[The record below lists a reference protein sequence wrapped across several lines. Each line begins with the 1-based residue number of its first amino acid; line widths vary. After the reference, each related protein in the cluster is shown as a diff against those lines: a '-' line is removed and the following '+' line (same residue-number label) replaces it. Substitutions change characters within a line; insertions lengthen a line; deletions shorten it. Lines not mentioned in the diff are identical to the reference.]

1 MWMSEEEAI
10 DMDTPAYPI
19 IIYFPLGC
27 DTECPNYQQVLLL
40 SDDPGRHAEAYNQM
54 TGWLWSFGGGGN
66 DTPTK
71 ENLWS
76 NCTAAPDSLHPWTF
90 PKEVSNVTSCSLN
103 NTEDLK
109 VDPVID
115 AHIYVAATNKRQQL
129 ALMSLGVAVVCAYH
143 NAVHAGKHAENFLKT
158 FQAPLTQCTVASYE
172 DAWVQDFLSSGVWP
186 GCHRT
191 AQPVTPMRTR
201 PKAWPKQDPAKAP
214 AVPGRSPPSRPGPL
228 SGLI

>member
-1 MWMSEEEAI
+1 
-10 DMDTPAYPI
+10 MDTPAYPI

-115 AHIYVAATNKRQQL
+115 AHIYVAATNKRHQL

-143 NAVHAGKHAENFLKT
+143 NAVHAGKHMDSFLVN
-158 FQAPLTQCTVASYE
+158 FQALLTQCTVASYE
-172 DAWVQDFLSSGVWP
+172 DVWVQDFLSSGVWP
-186 GCHRT
+186 GCLRT
-191 AQPVTPMRTR
+191 AQPAPPMTK
-201 PKAWPKQDPAKAP
+201 PKAWPKQGPAKASAAP
-214 AVPGRSPPSRPGPL
+214 DRSPPGRP